1 MDTSTCPTALPA
13 PRLNFFALGP
23 DAMRAMGA
31 LDQRIAQSDLE
42 TSLVELVRIRVSQI
56 NGCAYCLDMHATAL
70 RKLDVDQ
77 RKMDV
82 LAGWREARSLFDERE
97 LLALEVVE
105 ALVPNTRDGI
115 SDELYARARKVFD
128 GREMTDLVFT
138 IGLMSSW
145 NRVAIAFHA
154 ELPRRAPAKAAAE

>member
-1 MDTSTCPTALPA
+1 MRDKYYEASPEAVKIQ
-13 PRLNFFALGP
+13 RSLGEYLAAGP
-23 DAMRAMGA
+23 LGKA
-31 LDQRIAQSDLE
+31 
-42 TSLVELVRIRVSQI
+42 LVELVYLRVSQI

-82 LAGWREARSLFDERE
+82 LAGWREARSLYEERE
-97 LLALEVVE
+97 QLALEVAE
-105 ALVPNTRDGI
+105 ALVPNTREGI
-115 SDELYARARKVFD
+115 PDELYARARKVFD
-128 GREMTDLVFT
+128 AREMTDLVFT

-154 ELPRRAPAKAAAE
+154 DLPKRSPVAKAAAE

>member
-1 MDTSTCPTALPA
+1 MRDKYYELSPEAVKIQ
-13 PRLNFFALGP
+13 RSLGQYLAAGP
-23 DAMRAMGA
+23 LGKA
-31 LDQRIAQSDLE
+31 
-42 TSLVELVRIRVSQI
+42 LVELVYLRVSQI

-82 LAGWREARSLFDERE
+82 LAGWREAHGLFDERE

-154 ELPRRAPAKAAAE
+154 ELPRRAAAKAAAE

>member
-1 MDTSTCPTALPA
+1 MRDKFYETAPEA
-13 PRLNFFALGP
+13 VKIQRSLGEYLAAGP
-23 DAMRAMGA
+23 LGKA
-31 LDQRIAQSDLE
+31 
-42 TSLVELVRIRVSQI
+42 LVELVYLRVSQI

-70 RKLDVDQ
+70 RKEGVDQ

-97 LLALEVVE
+97 QLALEVVE
-105 ALVPNTRDGI
+105 ALVPVCRDGVP
-115 SDELYARARKVFD
+115 DELYARARKVFD
-128 GREMTDLVFT
+128 GREITDLVFT